1 MAQQVLD
8 VESSTSPSGN
18 GNGVLKENPPLSKKN
33 RSRTPVYVV
42 SGVIL
47 LCAVVGLAYWLYSRQ
62 FETTDNAFIDGNI
75 VQISPKLTAYV
86 TKVHVTENQF
96 VKKGDLLIELDG
108 REIENKLELAQ
119 AQLKAALAQSEKAL
133 ANVSLVRKTTTAGVK
148 QASSNLVTAKNN
160 IEQSRI
166 SADLKQNAI
175 QQARNQVSTAEANLR
190 QIQAEIPSAEA
201 SLEQTKAH
209 VASAQ
214 TKQEI
219 AQDEF
224 NRAQQLFSKGDIS
237 RQGLDRARRELSAAQ
252 ADYISAQKQV
262 EIAQARVNSLR
273 RQVDVAASRV
283 NESKTNVAAA
293 ENDYRQSLAQINAVS
308 SQAEESA
315 GRLLE
320 ANSLPEQI
328 AVNQSDVSAAEAQ
341 IAQARAAVH
350 QAELELSYTKIYAP
364 NDGFITR
371 KNVQEGQLVQAEQA
385 LVAISQS
392 KSESKNDIWVIA
404 NFKET
409 QIGNIRA
416 GQTVE
421 IYVDA
426 YPNVTFHGKVD
437 SFQAGTG
444 SRFSVFPAENATG
457 NFVKVVQRIPVKIVF
472 DENND
477 KMNLLVPGMSVVP
490 KVKVR

>member
-8 VESSTSPSGN
+8 VESSTGTSGN
-18 GNGVLKENPPLSKKN
+18 GNGVLKEHPPISKKN
-33 RSRTPVYVV
+33 RSRKPVYVV

-47 LCAVVGLAYWLYSRQ
+47 LCAVIGLSYWLYARQ
-62 FETTDNAFIDGNI
+62 FESTDNAFIDGNI

-86 TKVHVTENQF
+86 TKIHVTENQF
-96 VKKGDLLIELDG
+96 VKKGDLLIELDS

-119 AQLKAALAQSEKAL
+119 AQLKAALAQSEKAQ
-133 ANVSLVRKTTTAGVK
+133 ANVSLTRKTTTAGVK
-148 QASSNLVTAKNN
+148 QASSNFITAKNH

-175 QQARNQVSTAEANLR
+175 AQARNQVATAEATLR

-201 SLEQTKAH
+201 SLEQTRAQ

-214 TKQEI
+214 TKLEI
-219 AQDEF
+219 AQSD
-224 NRAQQLFSKGDIS
+224 NDRAQQLFSKGDIS
-237 RQGLDRARRELSAAQ
+237 RQGLDRARRESSAAQ
-252 ADYISAQKQV
+252 ADFISAQKQV
-262 EIAQARVNSLR
+262 EIAQARVNALR
-273 RQVDVAASRV
+273 RQVDAAASRV
-283 NESKTNVAAA
+283 NEAKTNVLSA
-293 ENDYRQSLAQINAVS
+293 ENDYRQSLAQINSVS

-320 ANSLPEQI
+320 ADSLPEQI

-341 IAQARAAVH
+341 VAQARAAVS
-350 QAELELSYTKIYAP
+350 QAELELSHTKIYAP

-371 KNVQEGQLVQAEQA
+371 KIVQEGQLVQAEQL
-385 LVAISQS
+385 LVAVSQS
-392 KSESKNDIWVIA
+392 KSESKTDLWVIA

-409 QIGNIRA
+409 QIGKIRA
-416 GQTVE
+416 GQSVE

-426 YPNVTFHGKVD
+426 YPNVAFRGRVD

-444 SRFSVFPAENATG
+444 SRFSVFPAENASG

-472 DENND
+472 EEGGD
-477 KMNLLVPGMSVVP
+477 KLNLLVPGMSVVP
-490 KVKVR
+490 RIKVR